1 MLKESEVKLRNIM
14 FFTGNTQRPKTKT
27 IPAWPASD
35 WTPVDVTFL
44 PGSAVTALVK
54 NPSYLSNSEIKVGFK
69 DI

>member
-1 MLKESEVKLRNIM
+1 M
-14 FFTGNTQRPKTKT
+14 FFTRNIQRPKTKT

-35 WTPVDVTFL
+35 WTPVNVTAL

-54 NPSYLSNSEIKVGFK
+54 NPSYLSNSETKVSFK